1 MFYEAP
7 LTAAVYNDNIGII
20 QLLLQCP
27 DIDPNTKSILQ
38 KNYFFYIISNYFI
51 FNKTIT
57 HNVYKTYHN
66 EVKIIILFKCF
77 LIKFQINRFFFSYKV
92 SNE

>member
-7 LTAAVYNDNIGII
+7 LTAAVYSDNIGII

-38 KNYFFYIISNYFI
+38 KKFFFNIISNYFI

-57 HNVYKTYHN
+57 QNVYKMYRN
-66 EVKIIILFKCF
+66 EVKKIIL
-77 LIKFQINRFFFSYKV
+77 N
-92 SNE
+92 

>member
-38 KNYFFYIISNYFI
+38 KNYFFI
-51 FNKTIT
+51 
-57 HNVYKTYHN
+57 
-66 EVKIIILFKCF
+66 
-77 LIKFQINRFFFSYKV
+77 
-92 SNE
+92 